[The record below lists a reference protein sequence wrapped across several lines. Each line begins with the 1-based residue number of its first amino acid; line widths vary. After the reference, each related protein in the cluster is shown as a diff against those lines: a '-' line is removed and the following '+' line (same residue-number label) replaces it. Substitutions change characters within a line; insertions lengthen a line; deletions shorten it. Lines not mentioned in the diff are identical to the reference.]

1 MTYYINYNTIPVY
14 KADAA
19 TLAGA
24 MAEADSGAAYTET
37 NYSIQD
43 ESGRELA
50 TRYWYGI
57 VPSAEDAERDIIEF
71 GRYGFYDAWTLTR
84 AGEALAD
91 GEEDTQ
97 A

>member
-1 MTYYINYNTIPVY
+1 MTYYINYNTIAPY

-24 MAEADSGAAYTET
+24 AAEADSGAAYTQET
-37 NYSIQD
+37 YSILD

-50 TRYWYGI
+50 ARHWYGTA
-57 VPSAEDAERDIIEF
+57 PTDEDAESGIITF
-71 GRYGFYDAWTLTR
+71 GGYGYYSEWTYTR
-84 AGEALAD
+84 LGAAILAD
-91 GEEDTQ
+91 EEDAQ